1 MPSTTRS
8 ATRQRRWLRPTDI
21 GFCEWQPVGMT
32 SEDSNAMS
40 EMKSTLHG
48 YLRFGREALM
58 WKLEGLSDYDVRRP
72 LVPTGTNLL
81 GLVKH
86 VSSVGVGYFGEV
98 FGRPFPEPL
107 PWLDEDAEPNSDMYA
122 TADESREDIV
132 GLWERSWAHADATID
147 ALPLDAPGRVPWW
160 GDKGDVTL
168 HVLLVHMATETHRHA
183 GHADI
188 VRELIDGNAGLR
200 AKNDNLPQSDPAW
213 WSRYHAT
220 VQGVAD
226 QFRTQ

>member
-1 MPSTTRS
+1 M
-8 ATRQRRWLRPTDI
+8 A
-21 GFCEWQPVGMT
+21 
-32 SEDSNAMS
+32 SEDSKEANDK
-40 EMKSTLHG
+40 KSTLHG
-48 YLRFGREALM
+48 YLRFGRESLM

-86 VSSVGVGYFGEV
+86 VSGVGAGYFGEV
-98 FGRPFPEPL
+98 FDRPFPEPL
-107 PWLDEDAEPNSDMYA
+107 PWFEDDAAPNADLYA
-122 TADESREDIV
+122 TADESRDEIL

-160 GDKGDVTL
+160 GDKADVTL
-168 HVLLVHMATETHRHA
+168 HQLLVHMATETHRHA

-188 VRELIDGNAGLR
+188 VRELIDGDVGLR
-200 AKNDNLPQSDPAW
+200 ASNDNLPETDPAW
-213 WSRYHAT
+213 WSSYHAT

-226 QFRTQ
+226 QFRAR